1 VYIDIL
7 VFVSGVREVP
17 LLEFEKQPRIEF
29 LDDPKSIFPMAST
42 CELVLRIPQP
52 MVVIMRSSRSTCF
65 LASRETMGLVQC
77 RYLYISILHCFS
89 DIYM

>member
-1 VYIDIL
+1 MERG
-7 VFVSGVREVP
+7 GVP
-17 LLEFEKQPRIEF
+17 ALGFEKQPRIEF
-29 LDDPKSIFPMAST
+29 LHDPNSLDFPTAPT
-42 CELVLRIPQP
+42 CELVLRIP
-52 MVVIMRSSRSTCF
+52 TANGGDYEKFKEHFF